1 MQVIGEENKM
11 KVYPNAK
18 NIEMTEN
25 LNRALSDYRNWRDF
39 SPNEYIKDKVKK
51 INDYF
56 DNCGLDSA
64 VVAVSG
70 GIDSALVLSLVKKAQ
85 EISGSPIKN
94 IYPVLLPSSVG
105 VSFQGEAT
113 ERGREVCEALGLN
126 AIVVEMSP
134 IVESIRQGLESQSP
148 IKTDDWAV
156 GQLVSYARTPVLYYM
171 TSLISANNGSGILCG
186 TTNMDEGSYLGY
198 VGKASDGMVD
208 VQLISDLHKSEV
220 YKVSQALSIP
230 DSIMSTKPSGDMY
243 DSRFDEDVFGAP
255 YDFVELYLYYLSMG
269 KNEQKIW
276 ENFYLKNNEDRF
288 SFDSFKDN
296 LDKLHAHNAHKYKV
310 GSPAFYLDLENL
322 IYFNKKELGWGI
334 VLDDE

>member
-1 MQVIGEENKM
+1 M
-11 KVYPNAK
+11 KVYPETK
-18 NIEMTEN
+18 NLQMTEN
-25 LNRALSDYRNWRDF
+25 LNVALKDYRDWRQFDVDY
-39 SPNEYIKDKVKK
+39 YIEEKVKK
-51 INDYF
+51 LNDYLTSC
-56 DNCGLDSA
+56 NLNSV

-85 EISGSPIKN
+85 ESSISPIKT
-94 IYPVLLPSSVG
+94 IYPVLLPSSEG
-105 VSFQGEAT
+105 VSFQDEAT
-113 ERGREVCEALGLN
+113 ARGRKICESLGLSP
-126 AIVVEMSP
+126 IVVEMSP
-134 IVESIRQGLESQSP
+134 IVESIRQGLESQTP

-186 TTNMDEGSYLGY
+186 TTNMDEGAYLGY

-220 YKVSQALSIP
+220 YKVSKALNVP

-269 KNEQKIW
+269 KNERKIW
-276 ENFYLKNNEDRF
+276 EDYYLKTGDDHE
-288 SFDSFKDN
+288 SFLHFKKN
-296 LDKLHAHNAHKYKV
+296 LDKLHSHNAHKYKV
-310 GSPAFYLDLENL
+310 GSPAFYLDLESL

-334 VLDDE
+334 SLDE